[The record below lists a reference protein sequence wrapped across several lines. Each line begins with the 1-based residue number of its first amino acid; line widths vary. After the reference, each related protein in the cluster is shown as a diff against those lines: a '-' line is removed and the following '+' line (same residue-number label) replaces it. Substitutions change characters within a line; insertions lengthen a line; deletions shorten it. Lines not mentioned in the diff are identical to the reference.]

1 MGLQTKTQDTKQ
13 RILDVALRLFTKRG
27 YFNTS
32 VHDIQHEAQVS
43 IGSIYHHFGNKEAI
57 AKALFDSIEEKMYT
71 AIISIIAEYNS
82 SEDRCKAII
91 SYLFDV
97 TESNPEFME
106 YMLYAK
112 HHEFLPLEKP
122 VCSSR
127 PFSLMKEIVASGIAT
142 GEIRQIDVNVAAT
155 SVFGGPIRL
164 IFLKLD
170 GVLEHSL
177 SEYLP
182 DSWECAWR
190 SVVALDRGEP
200 F

>member
-1 MGLQTKTQDTKQ
+1 MITLKTKDKKQ

-27 YFNTS
+27 YFSTS

-43 IGSIYHHFGNKEAI
+43 IGSIYHHFNNKEAI
-57 AKALFDSIEEKMYT
+57 AKALFDSIEEKMYK
-71 AIISIIAEYNS
+71 AITSIIAEHNS

-91 SYLFDV
+91 FYLFDV
-97 TESNPEFME
+97 TESNPEFMD

-112 HHEFLPLEKP
+112 HREFLPIEKP

-127 PFSLMKEIVASGIAT
+127 PFFLMKEIVASGIAT
-142 GEIRQIDVNVAAT
+142 GEIRKIDLNVAAT

-170 GVLEHSL
+170 GVLEHNL
-177 SEYLP
+177 SDYFTE
-182 DSWECAWR
+182 SWECSWR
-190 SVVALDRGEP
+190 SVAA
-200 F
+200 

>member
-1 MGLQTKTQDTKQ
+1 MGDAMILQTKTQDTKQ

-71 AIISIIAEYNS
+71 AVISIMAEYNS
-82 SEDRCKAII
+82 SENRCKAII
-91 SYLFDV
+91 IYLFDV
-97 TESNPEFME
+97 TESHPEFMD

-112 HHEFLPLEKP
+112 HREFLLLEKP

-142 GEIRQIDVNVAAT
+142 GEIRKIDVNVAAT

-177 SEYLP
+177 SHYLS

-190 SVVALDRGEP
+190 SVAA
-200 F
+200 

>member
-1 MGLQTKTQDTKQ
+1 MIKLKTKDKKQ

-27 YFNTS
+27 YFSTS

-71 AIISIIAEYNS
+71 AITSIINEYNS

-91 SYLFDV
+91 FYLFDV
-97 TESNPEFME
+97 TESNPEFMD

-112 HHEFLPLEKP
+112 HRDFLQIEKP

-127 PFSLMKEIVASGIAT
+127 PFFLMKEIVASGIAT
-142 GEIRQIDVNVAAT
+142 GEIRKIDINVAAT
-155 SVFGGPIRL
+155 SIFGGPIRL

-170 GVLEHSL
+170 GVLERNL
-177 SEYLP
+177 SGYFSE
-182 DSWECAWR
+182 SWECSWR
-190 SVVALDRGEP
+190 SVAA
-200 F
+200 

>member
-1 MGLQTKTQDTKQ
+1 MMTLQAKPKDTKQ
-13 RILDVALRLFTKRG
+13 RILDVALRLFTERG

-32 VHDIQHEAQVS
+32 MHDIQHEAQVS

-57 AKALFDSIEEKMYT
+57 AKALFDSIEAKMYT
-71 AIISIIAEYNS
+71 AITNIMAEYS
-82 SEDRCKAII
+82 TSEERCKAII
-91 SYLFDV
+91 YYLFEV
-97 TESNPEFME
+97 TESNPESMH

-112 HHEFLPLEKP
+112 HREFLPSEKP

-142 GEIRQIDVNVAAT
+142 GEILKIDLNIAAT
-155 SVFGGPIRL
+155 SIFGGPIRL

-177 SEYLP
+177 SKYLSE
-182 DSWECAWR
+182 SWECSWR
-190 SVVALDRGEP
+190 SVAA
-200 F
+200 